1 MPEHLPS
8 QMIERF
14 VARKLAPADLLT
26 AAQHLAVCETC
37 RQQSNRLR
45 HTDSATEHLQ
55 AQLQEALP
63 EFGHLS
69 YEQLAAFVDAASQEP
84 ERRAISLHLATCAA
98 CAKEAQELELLKNS
112 LVTDTPAVVEIQT
125 GLAAK
130 QASAVADEAQSEAKP
145 SAGFWQ
151 TAFSFLRTK
160 PLQSA
165 LASAV
170 VLLAILAASYYLSRP
185 TPQNQTAQSNDSN
198 IGPQTHSSNESAET
212 PTTQGNQN
220 ESITRQNPDALANN
234 NAPHSPTNQQKNRGN
249 PQADRAGKRI
259 EIPITI
265 GENAFPT
272 TLPPA
277 YEAVIKQALAN
288 QTIARPA
295 IIAELAGKTSNL
307 MSRKSEGESFALSH
321 PVGTV
326 VQNEQPTFRWQALP
340 EATSYTVYIL
350 DLNFH
355 VLYKSHPLSTNLWT
369 IPQPL
374 ERGAVYVWQVTAAKN
389 GREIT
394 SPSAPM
400 PEARFQ
406 ILGQAKAGELQRLA
420 KERAG
425 SHLILGAIYAHN
437 GLLDEAEREF
447 QTAID
452 KNQDADRAKRLLQS
466 LKALR

>member
-8 QMIERF
+8 QMIELF

-45 HTDSATEHLQ
+45 HTGSAIEHLQ

-63 EFGHLS
+63 ESGHLS
-69 YEQLAAFVDAASQEP
+69 YEQLAAFVDATLQES
-84 ERRAISLHLATCAA
+84 EGQMISLHLVACAA

-112 LVTDTPAVVEIQT
+112 LLTGTPAALEIQT

-130 QASAVADEAQSEAKP
+130 RASAVIGEAQSGAKP

-151 TAFSFLRTK
+151 TVVGFLQTK

-185 TPQNQTAQSNDSN
+185 IPQNQTAESNDSN
-198 IGPQTHSSNESAET
+198 ISPSTNSSNQSAKT

-220 ESITRQNPDALANN
+220 ESIARQNPDASANN
-234 NAPHSPTNQQKNRGN
+234 NAPHPPTNQQKNRDN
-249 PQADRAGKRI
+249 PHADRAGKRI
-259 EIPITI
+259 EIPINI
-265 GENAFPT
+265 GENAFPA

-277 YEAVIKQALAN
+277 YESVIKQAMAN
-288 QTIARPA
+288 QAIARPA

-307 MSRKSEGESFALSH
+307 MSKKSEGESFALSN

-355 VLYKSHPLSTNLWT
+355 ILYKSHPLSTNLWT
-369 IPQPL
+369 IPQAL
-374 ERGAVYVWQVTAAKN
+374 ERGAVYVWQVTATKN

-400 PEARFQ
+400 PEARFK
-406 ILGQAKAGELQRLA
+406 ILEQAKAGELQRLA

-425 SHLILGAIYAHN
+425 SHLILGVIYAHN